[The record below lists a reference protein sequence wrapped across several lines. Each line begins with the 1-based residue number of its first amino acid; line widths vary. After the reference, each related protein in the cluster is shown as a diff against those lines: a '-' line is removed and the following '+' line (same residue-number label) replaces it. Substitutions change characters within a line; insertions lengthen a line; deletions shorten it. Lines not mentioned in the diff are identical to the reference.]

1 MHAGVDGGGE
11 GEVPLTEETFIEAKQ
26 MAGLYTNAEEGWVVQ
41 EVSDAILQ
49 SRGLH
54 EFVPL
59 KPHCTL

>member
-1 MHAGVDGGGE
+1 M
-11 GEVPLTEETFIEAKQ
+11 PLTEETFIEAKQ